1 MQDAPAVILIS
12 AVYERTTGKYGQ
24 RGIQYVHMEV
34 GSVAENIYLQAQ
46 SLDMG
51 TVFIGA
57 FHDEQVSQ
65 VIAMDQE
72 EMPMGIMPV
81 GNYHK

>member
-1 MQDAPAVILIS
+1 
-12 AVYERTTGKYGQ
+12 
-24 RGIQYVHMEV
+24 
-34 GSVAENIYLQAQ
+34 
-46 SLDMG
+46 MG